1 MPSTPFAEFA
11 PDQPPIGGWTRH
23 VLNVLPKTKSSY
35 GPVYATDERGTS
47 LVDTCQGAAAFRS
60 TADGTAV
67 NFAGDLTN
75 LYLAD
80 SAFTWSD
87 VSGATYSTPTDGG
100 WEFSQ
105 FNNTV
110 IATNGV
116 DNMQQWSIGTSAA
129 FASMVSA
136 SASTD
141 AAPIARYIAV
151 VKDFLM
157 AANLS
162 TNRAAVRWSEQFN
175 YKSWRIGTNQSDDQ
189 DLPDNG
195 AVTGVAG
202 GQYGVVFQQHGINLL
217 TYTGDP
223 AIVFQRDLVADDRGC
238 MAPGSLASIER
249 TSFFWDADGFYRID
263 NGQTISPIGSQRVD
277 ITFRQ
282 DVNRA
287 FLHKI
292 RSAIDHDNKIYYVSY
307 ASSASVLGVPD
318 SILAYNFDP
327 SVDRWAKLNFG
338 VDILWNMFAAQGTTL
353 EALDAIYP
361 SIDAMGPSLDSEL
374 FQSSPVKT
382 FAAFTSNKKLA
393 FFEGDVLEWV
403 IDTVEA
409 ETNPFGQA
417 EIDRIIPYV
426 DGGTISALLGHRNR
440 LNDAITFSPV
450 STQDQFGDIYFREP
464 AARFHR
470 ARVTGTGDFTHAQGI
485 EFQPVPAGDR

>member
-1 MPSTPFAEFA
+1 MAIVPFASYM
-11 PDQPPIGGWTRH
+11 PDQPPIGAATRH
-23 VLNVLPKTKSSY
+23 VLNVIPKTQGSY
-35 GPVYATDERGTS
+35 GPVFAPDERGTS
-47 LVDTCQGAAAFRS
+47 LADTCQGAAAFRS

-67 NFAGDLTN
+67 NFAGDATN

-87 VSGATYSTPTDGG
+87 VSGATYATPTDGG
-100 WEFSQ
+100 WEFAQS
-105 FNNTV
+105 NNTA

-116 DNMQQWSIGTSAA
+116 DTMQQWSIGTSAA
-129 FASMVSA
+129 FASMVST

-141 AAPIARYIAV
+141 AAPIARYIAT

-157 AANLS
+157 AGNLS
-162 TNRAAVRWSEQFN
+162 TNRAAIRWSEQFN
-175 YKSWRIGTNQSDDQ
+175 YKSWRTGTNQSDEQ
-189 DLPDNG
+189 ELPDNG
-195 AVTGVAG
+195 AVTGIAG
-202 GQYGVVFQQHGINLL
+202 GQYGVVFQQNGINLL

-263 NGQTISPIGSQRVD
+263 NGQTVTPIGDQRVD
-277 ITFRQ
+277 ITFGQ

-287 FLHKI
+287 FLFKI
-292 RSAIDHDNKIYYVSY
+292 RSAIDRNNKLYYVSY
-307 ASSASVLGVPD
+307 PSLASVLGVPD
-318 SILAYNFDP
+318 SILVYNFNI
-327 SVDRWAKLNFG
+327 DRWAKLNFG
-338 VDILWNMFAAQGTTL
+338 VDFLWSIFAASGTTL

-361 SIDAMGPSLDSEL
+361 DLDAMGPSLDSEL

-393 FFEGDVLEWV
+393 FFEGNVLDWV

-417 EIDRIIPYV
+417 EIDRIIPYI

-440 LNDAITFSPV
+440 LNDAMTFSAQ

-470 ARVTGTGDFTHAQGI
+470 ARVSGSGDFTHAQGI
-485 EFQPVPAGDR
+485 EFQPIPAGDR